1 MVNGQ
6 WAGSIDIGAH
16 PAGWAPA
23 GIGDFNNDDTSDVLW
38 FNAATGDAEVWLIAN
53 GHWSASYD
61 LGTHPTGWSPA
72 GVGDFNSDGFSDIL
86 WREVATNRVETWLL
100 TYS

>member
-1 MVNGQ
+1 MTTP
-6 WAGSIDIGAH
+6 AMFSGSG
-16 PAGWAPA
+16 
-23 GIGDFNNDDTSDVLW
+23 N
-38 FNAATGDAEVWLIAN
+38 AEVWLIAN

-61 LGTHPTGWSPA
+61 LGSHPTGWSPA